1 MTDTAYC
8 RRVQQLIEQLA
19 NHPHREEILQLA
31 YEQLADDTPYIGQ
44 TFFE

>member
-8 RRVQQLIEQLA
+8 RRVQQLIDQLA

-31 YEQLADDTPYIGQ
+31 YEQLADDSTVVLPAF
-44 TFFE
+44 TE